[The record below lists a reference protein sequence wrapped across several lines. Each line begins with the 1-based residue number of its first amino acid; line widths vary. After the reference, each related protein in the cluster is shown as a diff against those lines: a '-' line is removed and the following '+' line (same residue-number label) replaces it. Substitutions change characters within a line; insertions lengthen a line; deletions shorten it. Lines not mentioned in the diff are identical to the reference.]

1 MKNSRIQLLCL
12 ITLSSFS
19 FACTSDAKLD
29 KASKNKVIGKWEI
42 KEAFRNGKLTESL
55 DNLFFEFYEDGQM
68 RTNILGANI
77 QANYDFSN
85 GKIKQEAGEEGVELE
100 YLVEIVTDTS
110 LVLTTVLRRYNFKFD
125 LQRNLELE

>member
-29 KASKNKVIGKWEI
+29 KESKNKVIGKWEI

-68 RTNILGANI
+68 KTNILGARM
-77 QANYDFSN
+77 QSNYNFSN
-85 GKIKQEAGEEGVELE
+85 GKIQQEAGDEGVELE
-100 YLVEIVTDTS
+100 YLVEAVTDTS
-110 LVLTTVLRRYNFKFD
+110 LILTTVLRRYNFKFD
-125 LQRNLELE
+125 LKRNLELE

>member
-1 MKNSRIQLLCL
+1 KNSRIQLLCL
-12 ITLSSFS
+12 YTLFSLSFGCS
-19 FACTSDAKLD
+19 SDAKLD
-29 KASKNKVIGKWEI
+29 KDSKSKVIGKWEI

-55 DNLFFEFYEDGQM
+55 DNLYFEFYEDGQM
-68 RTNILGANI
+68 RTNILGASM

-100 YLVEIVTDTS
+100 YLVETVTDTS
-110 LVLTTVLRRYNFKFD
+110 LILSTVLRRYNFKFD

>member
-12 ITLSSFS
+12 ITLSSIS

-42 KEAFRNGKLTESL
+42 KEAFRNGKRTESL

-68 RTNILGANI
+68 RTNILGASIQSNYNI
-77 QANYDFSN
+77 SG
-85 GKIKQEAGEEGVELE
+85 GKIKQEAGDEGVELE
-100 YLVEIVTDTS
+100 YIVEIVTDTS
-110 LVLTTVLRRYNFKFD
+110 LILSTVLRRYNFKFD